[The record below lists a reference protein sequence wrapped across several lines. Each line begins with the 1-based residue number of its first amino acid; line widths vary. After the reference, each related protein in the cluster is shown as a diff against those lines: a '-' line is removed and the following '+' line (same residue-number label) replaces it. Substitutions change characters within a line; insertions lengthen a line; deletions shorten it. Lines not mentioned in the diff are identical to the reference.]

1 MHAVAG
7 VGAPLGR
14 DVELARLRAF
24 LERRPEDGAAA
35 LLLEGEA
42 GIGKT
47 ALWQATTEAAHE
59 RGFRVLQARP
69 SEAERTLS
77 FAALADLLG
86 DAHELIEQ
94 LPPVQRRPLALAL
107 LLEITDGPP
116 PDRRAIGV
124 ALLTTLRTL
133 AEERPLLL
141 GIDDIQWIDAPTAAA
156 LAFALRRLAD
166 QPLCVVLTE
175 RTGSDVALGR
185 EVARGLPCERLA
197 LGPLSLGA
205 VQRLLQ
211 DQLDAT

>member
-86 DAHELIEQ
+86 DAHDVIER
-94 LPPVQRRPLALAL
+94 LPAVQRRPLSVAL
-107 LLEITDGPP
+107 LLEETNGPP
-116 PDRRAIGV
+116 PDR
-124 ALLTTLRTL
+124 
-133 AEERPLLL
+133 
-141 GIDDIQWIDAPTAAA
+141 
-156 LAFALRRLAD
+156 
-166 QPLCVVLTE
+166 
-175 RTGSDVALGR
+175 
-185 EVARGLPCERLA
+185 
-197 LGPLSLGA
+197 
-205 VQRLLQ
+205 
-211 DQLDAT
+211 

>member
-1 MHAVAG
+1 MKTAAG
-7 VGAPLGR
+7 VGALLGR
-14 DVELARLRAF
+14 DVELALLRAF

-35 LLLEGEA
+35 LLLEGEP

-47 ALWQATTEAAHE
+47 AIWRAAIEAARE

-86 DAHELIEQ
+86 DAHDLIEQ
-94 LPPVQRRPLALAL
+94 LPPVQRRPLAVAL
-107 LLEITDGPP
+107 LLEEADGPT

-141 GIDDIQWIDAPTAAA
+141 GIDDVQWIDPPSAAV

-166 QPLCVVLTE
+166 QPLCVVMAA
-175 RTGSDVALGR
+175 RTGSDAALAH
-185 EVARGLPCERLA
+185 EVAR
-197 LGPLSLGA
+197 A
-205 VQRLLQ
+205 VPY
-211 DQLDAT
+211 